1 MHYSVPV
8 SNKIHWI
15 GVNDRRKRLF
25 ENLWPLER
33 GVSYNSFLI
42 VDEKTALVDTIDG
55 TAVGN
60 YIERIEQLLNG
71 RPLDY
76 LIVNHMEPDH
86 SGEVKAIIDRFKG
99 VKLVGNVKTFK
110 IVEAYWG
117 ITEGLIDVED
127 GRTLDL
133 GYHKLK
139 FLMTPWVHWPETM
152 MTYDTTDQILFTGDA
167 FGSFGAFEGGIF
179 DDELDPLYFEDEAR
193 RYYSNIV
200 GKYSNMVQKAIAK
213 LEGIPVRTIAPTH
226 GPVWRSNPTI
236 IMDWYNRW
244 SRFEAAKGAVII
256 FASMYGNTE
265 DIADYLAR
273 RLCENGVRNIRV
285 FDVSKT
291 HISYLISEIWKFN
304 GLVLGSCA
312 YNSQMFPLMEQLTHE
327 LLHIGLKS
335 KHLALFGSYS
345 WNGGGV
351 KNLAK
356 FAGESELNLV
366 SEPLEIYGKPT
377 PQKLKPF
384 DTLAETLAHK
394 ILE

>member
-1 MHYSVPV
+1 MHYSVQV
-8 SNKIHWI
+8 SNKIYWI

-25 ENLWPLER
+25 ENIWPLER
-33 GVSYNSFLI
+33 GVSYNSYLV
-42 VDEKTALVDTIDG
+42 VDEKTALIDTIDNV
-55 TAVGN
+55 ASGN
-60 YIERIEQLLNG
+60 YVERIEQLLNG

-76 LIVNHMEPDH
+76 LIINHMEPDH
-86 SGEVKAIIDRFKG
+86 SGEVKSIVDHFKG
-99 VKLVGNVKTFK
+99 VKLVGNTKTFK
-110 IVEAYWG
+110 IIEAYWG
-117 ITEGLIDVED
+117 IAENLFEADDCSI
-127 GRTLDL
+127 LDL

-139 FLMTPWVHWPETM
+139 FVITPWVHWPETM
-152 MTYDTTDQILFTGDA
+152 MTYDITDQVLFSGDA
-167 FGSFGAFEGGIF
+167 FGAFGALEGGVF
-179 DDELDPLYFEDEAR
+179 DDELDPVYFEDEAR

-200 GKYSNMVQKAIAK
+200 GKYSNMVQKAFTK

-226 GPVWRSNPTI
+226 GPIWRSNPSI

-256 FASMYGNTE
+256 YASMYGNTE

-273 RLCENGVRNIRV
+273 KLSENGVRSIRI

-312 YNSQMFPLMEQLTHE
+312 YNSQMFPLMEQFTRE
-327 LLHIGLKS
+327 LLHIGLKN

-356 FAGESELNLV
+356 FAEESGLSLAA
-366 SEPLEIYGKPT
+366 EPVEIYGKPT
-377 PQKLKPF
+377 PQKLLPF
-384 DTLAETLAHK
+384 DTLAKSLAK
-394 ILE
+394 SILE